1 MLFLTASN
9 LENRVMRFEIG
20 DGYLYILKTETG
32 RIQVGFDF
40 PMDVAVQREYLTLQ
54 EFESILHQC
63 NYKGNVK
70 SLRT

>member
-9 LENRVMRFEIG
+9 LENRVMQFSIG

-40 PMDVAVQREYLTLQ
+40 PMDVGVQKEYLTLEQ
-54 EFESILHQC
+54 FEKILRQC

-70 SLRT
+70 SLGT